1 MLYHVFSSILFVL
14 IKLFNLLK
22 VKGKENLPTERRYVV
37 TCSHKGWVDVIM
49 LAIAMYPIP
58 VHYMAKKELFE
69 GKWKNRFF
77 QSIKAFPVNRENPGP
92 STLKIPLK
100 LLKEN
105 KVVGIFP
112 SGTRTNEDVPLKKG
126 AVTIA
131 LKANAPLIPAVF
143 KGPTNFSDLFKGR
156 KSYVEFGKPIVFPA
170 GEKGKSRDEII
181 EESLQLLENEMRR
194 LEKNEHL

>member
-1 MLYHVFSSILFVL
+1 MMLYYLFSSILFVM

-22 VKGKENLPTERRYVV
+22 VKGKENLPAGERYVV

-69 GKWKNRFF
+69 GKIRKMFF
-77 QSIKAFPVNRENPGP
+77 HSIKAFPVNRENPGP

-105 KVVGIFP
+105 KCVGIFP
-112 SGTRTNEDVPLKKG
+112 SGTRTSEDIPLKRG

-143 KGPTNFSDLFKGR
+143 NGPTNFSQIFKGK
-156 KSYVEFGKPIVFPA
+156 KSVVEFGKPIVFS
-170 GEKGKSRDEII
+170 ENEQGKRRDEI
-181 EESLQLLENEMRR
+181 L
-194 LEKNEHL
+194 

>member
-1 MLYHVFSSILFVL
+1 MLYHLFCNILFVI

-22 VKGKENLPTERRYVV
+22 VKGKENLPSERRYVV

-69 GKWKNRFF
+69 GKWKNKFF

-105 KVVGIFP
+105 KCVGIFP
-112 SGTRTNEDVPLKKG
+112 SGTRTSEDVPLKRG

-131 LKANAPLIPAVF
+131 LKANAPLVPAVF
-143 KGPTNFSDLFKGR
+143 KGPTNFSDLFKGK
-156 KSYVEFGKPIVFPA
+156 KSYVEFGKPIVFPVA
-170 GEKGKSRDEII
+170 EQGKSRDEII
-181 EESLQLLENEMRR
+181 EESLHLLEDEMRR
-194 LEKNEHL
+194 LEKNDLS

>member
-1 MLYHVFSSILFVL
+1 MLYKLISSILFFI
-14 IKLFNLLK
+14 IKLFNRLE
-22 VKGKENLPTERRYVV
+22 VKGKENIPSGQRYVV
-37 TCSHKGWVDVIM
+37 TCTHKGWVEVIM
-49 LAIAMYPIP
+49 LAIALYPIP

-105 KVVGIFP
+105 KCVGIFP
-112 SGTRTNEDVPLKKG
+112 SGTRTSEDVPLKKG

-131 LKANAPLIPAVF
+131 IKANAPLLPAVF
-143 KGPTNFSDLFKGR
+143 KGPTNFSQIFKEKSIVAFGEPILFQEDKQGL
-156 KSYVEFGKPIVFPA
+156 
-170 GEKGKSRDEII
+170 SRDEMI
-181 EESLQLLENEMRR
+181 EKYVELLEEEMRR
-194 LEKNEHL
+194 LEKGL

>member
-1 MLYHVFSSILFVL
+1 MMLYYLFSNILFVM

-22 VKGKENLPTERRYVV
+22 VKGKENLPAGERYVV

-69 GKWKNRFF
+69 GKIRKMFF

-105 KVVGIFP
+105 KCVGIFP
-112 SGTRTNEDVPLKKG
+112 SGTRTSEDIPLKRG

-143 KGPTNFSDLFKGR
+143 NGPTNFSQIFKGK
-156 KSYVEFGKPIVFPA
+156 KSVVEFGKPIVFS
-170 GEKGKSRDEII
+170 ENEQGKRRDEIL
-181 EESLQLLENEMRR
+181 EEGLQLLEEEMKN
-194 LEKNEHL
+194 LERN

>member
-1 MLYHVFSSILFVL
+1 MLYHIFCNILFVI

-22 VKGKENLPTERRYVV
+22 VKGKENLPSEQRYVV

-105 KVVGIFP
+105 KCVGIFP
-112 SGTRTNEDVPLKKG
+112 SGTRTSEDIPLKRG

-131 LKANAPLIPAVF
+131 LKANVPLIPAVF
-143 KGPTNFSDLFKGR
+143 KGPTNFSQLFKGE
-156 KSYVEFGKPIVFPA
+156 KSVVEFGKPIIFQTD
-170 GEKGKSRDEII
+170 EQGKKRDEMI
-181 EESLQLLENEMRR
+181 EESLYLLENEMKR
-194 LEKNEHL
+194 LENQQ